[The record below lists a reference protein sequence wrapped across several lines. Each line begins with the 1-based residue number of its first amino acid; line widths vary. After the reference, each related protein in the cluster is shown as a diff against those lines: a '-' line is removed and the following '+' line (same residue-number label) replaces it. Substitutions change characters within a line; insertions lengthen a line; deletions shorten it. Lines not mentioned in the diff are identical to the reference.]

1 MHGFN
6 INVMAGGTRSS
17 TVQIATGRCV
27 AALGAGYMPSRVTY
41 VTSVRFSPS
50 RQPRGSRAPAL
61 TVRARAG
68 PAPGPDERHA
78 MAALEIA
85 DLDPD
90 ERDIVTV
97 VHDWV
102 EASVRPV
109 ARDLDHGNTYP
120 GELIDAMKHLGV
132 FGLAVPQAYGGSGVS
147 TACFA
152 LVTEELARGWMSL
165 AGAMG
170 GHSLVARI
178 IARFGTDAQK
188 HGWLPRMATGQV
200 RAAMALTE
208 PAGGSDLQAISTKAT
223 ANGGGYRLDGVKTWI
238 TNARTADVIAVLCKT
253 DPEAVPA
260 SRGISILLAGKGPGF
275 TVSRDLPK
283 LGYKGLESCE
293 IAFDGYECS
302 AEALLGGV
310 EGQGFRQM
318 MGGLELGRINVA
330 ARAVGVARAA
340 LEDSLRYA
348 QQRETFGQ
356 PIWRHQAVGHRLA
369 DMATRVDAA
378 RLLTLRAAAA
388 LDAGRRSDLEAGMA
402 KLFASEVGLQV
413 TADAIKVHG
422 AYGYS
427 AEFDIERYYR
437 DAPLMVVG
445 EGTNDIQ
452 RNVIIRQLVERYRA

>member
-1 MHGFN
+1 
-6 INVMAGGTRSS
+6 
-17 TVQIATGRCV
+17 
-27 AALGAGYMPSRVTY
+27 
-41 VTSVRFSPS
+41 
-50 RQPRGSRAPAL
+50 
-61 TVRARAG
+61 
-68 PAPGPDERHA
+68 
-78 MAALEIA
+78 MAAPEIA

-90 ERDIVTV
+90 ERDIVAV

-102 EASVRPV
+102 EDSVRPV
-109 ARDLDHGNTYP
+109 ARDLEHDNAYP
-120 GELIDAMKHLGV
+120 GELIEAMKHLGV
-132 FGLAVPQAYGGSGVS
+132 FGLAVPQDYGGSGVS
-147 TACFA
+147 TPCFA

-170 GHSLVARI
+170 SHSVVARLI
-178 IARFGTDAQK
+178 TLFGTEAQK
-188 HGWLPRMATGQV
+188 EGWLPRLATGQA

-208 PAGGSDLQAISTKAT
+208 PAGGSDLQAIRTRAT
-223 ANGGGYRLDGVKTWI
+223 ADRAGYRLDGVKTWI
-238 TNARTADVIAVLCKT
+238 TNARAADVVAVLCKT
-253 DPEAVPA
+253 DVEAVPA
-260 SRGISILLAGKGPGF
+260 SRGISILLAENGPGF

-283 LGYKGLESCE
+283 LGYKGVESCE
-293 IAFDGYECS
+293 IVFDGYECPV
-302 AEALLGGV
+302 EALLGAA

-318 MGGLELGRINVA
+318 MGGLELGRIQVA

-402 KLFASEVGLQV
+402 KLFASEVCLEV
-413 TADAIKVHG
+413 TSDAIKVHG
-422 AYGYS
+422 GYGFS
-427 AEFDIERYYR
+427 PEFDIERYYR

-452 RNVIIRQLVERYRA
+452 RNVIIRQLVDRYRA